1 MRKLSKHLILALAL
15 TICAGVVFFPLTAYA
30 VEGEVDIAATISEP
44 DDGLDISVDAEDV
57 DLESVSGIDTGE
69 LPDSIDLSSL
79 LGMILSGGL
88 SFDTDSPA
96 KENLTP
102 DGTGTVMDNVFIY
115 GNDLEFFT
123 FTTEAGNVFY
133 LVIDRSRTKDNVY
146 FLNAVTEQDLVALA
160 EKAGTTLTGT
170 SGIPPVPG
178 TTTTPDPTDDPETP
192 EEPPAEKSGMNSGTL
207 IFILIGVAAVGGV
220 AFYVKIIRPKQQKA
234 MDDDDAADYGD
245 GDDEDYD
252 DDDYDDGESSGNE
265 E

>member
-1 MRKLSKHLILALAL
+1 MRKHLILALAL
-15 TICAGVVFFPLTAYA
+15 MICAGAVFFPITAYA
-30 VEGEVDIAATISEP
+30 VEGDDEILAITSAP
-44 DDGLDISVDAEDV
+44 DDGSDISGDTEDI

-69 LPDSIDLSSL
+69 LPDSLDLSAL

-88 SFDTDSPA
+88 SFDTDMPA
-96 KENLTP
+96 RENLTP
-102 DGTGTVMDNVFIY
+102 DGTGTVMDNVFIC

-160 EKAGTTLTGT
+160 EKAGTTLAGT
-170 SGIPPVPG
+170 SGIPPAPG
-178 TTTTPDPTDDPETP
+178 TSTTPDPADDPETP
-192 EEPPAEKSGMNSGTL
+192 DDPPAEKGGMNSGTL
-207 IFILIGVAAVGGV
+207 IFILIGVVAVGGV

-234 MDDDDAADYGD
+234 MDDDDTADYDD
-245 GDDEDYD
+245 GDDNEDYD
-252 DDDYDDGESSGNE
+252 DDDDYGDGESSGNE